1 MTVRNLEGL
10 FAPKAVALIGA
21 TDRPGSLGAA
31 FARNLIGAGFAGPI
45 MPVNPKRVAVAGTLA
60 YPDVKS
66 LPVVPDL
73 AIVNTPIATVPPL
86 IADLGARGCRAAIVV
101 AEAPEPGGAAI
112 RQAMLDAARPHML
125 RVLGPHCHGVMVPGR
140 HLAASLAPVDVL
152 PGKLAFIAQSNAVV
166 GSVLDWARPRN
177 IGFSAVVSAG
187 DMADVDLSD
196 LIDWFASDRRTS
208 AILLYLESVTNA
220 RKFMSAARAAAR
232 VKPVIALKAGR
243 QGLAAQAAATH
254 ARRMASADA
263 IYDAAIR
270 RAGMLRVSS
279 LEELFEA
286 VGTIAIE
293 SPAMGERLV
302 IVSNG
307 GGAGVL
313 ASDAAIDEG
322 DALMPLAPETME
334 RLKAEVPDIRTAQ
347 NPIDLGADAPP
358 ERYERALKVLA
369 QDRSVDAVLAI
380 HSPSAISSPTRSAEV
395 AIKAMEGLRRPRL
408 LACWLGESV
417 VAEARTKLGAAG
429 VPQFDTPG
437 QAVRGFHHMV
447 EFHRNQE
454 LLTETPPSI
463 PVGFTPDLD
472 RVRDVVDRRMAE
484 GGGWLTT
491 DEALGLIA
499 AYGVPISAVRVAASP
514 AEAAVQATE
523 IGFPVALKVRARE
536 ILHKRAA
543 GGVALDLED
552 ARAVERAAEGMLAR
566 LDAAGHAM
574 QGIGFNVQ
582 AMAHRPDAV
591 ELILGMVDDLAF
603 GPVMLIGHGGTA
615 AEVIDDKAM
624 ALPPLNTN
632 LAHAALSRT
641 RVSRILAGFPGTPPA
656 DREGVALSLVK
667 LGQLVA
673 DVPEIAEM
681 EVNPLIADAAGVL
694 ALDARIRLAEPRLPS
709 TRRFAIRPY
718 PKALEQEVE
727 LPGGRRLLL
736 RPVMPEDERPLQAGF
751 AKVRP
756 EHIRLRF
763 FAPLKELSHRLAAK
777 LTQIDYDREMAF
789 VLVGPGAPGEA
800 EWFGTVRLVADPD
813 NERGEY
819 AVLLRSDL
827 IGQGIGRLLMERII
841 EYGRSRGLSEIYGEV
856 LRENTGMLHLA
867 AELGFHIETDFDD
880 MDIVKVRL
888 PLT

>member
-1 MTVRNLEGL
+1 MTVRNLESL

-31 FARNLIGAGFAGPI
+31 FARNLIGAGFSGPI

-73 AIVNTPIATVPPL
+73 AIVNTPIATVPQL
-86 IADLGARGCRAAIVV
+86 ISDLGTRGCRAAIVV

-112 RQAMLDAARPHML
+112 RQAMLDAARPHLL

-140 HLAASLAPVDVL
+140 NLSASLTPVSVL

-187 DMADVDLSD
+187 DMADVDLGD

-208 AILLYLESVTNA
+208 AILLYLESVTSA

-254 ARRMASADA
+254 ARRMASDDA
-263 IYDAAIR
+263 VYDAAIR

-293 SPAMGERLV
+293 SPALGERLV

-322 DALMPLAPETME
+322 AALMPLSAETME
-334 RLKAEVPDIRTAQ
+334 RLKAEVPDLRTAQ
-347 NPIDLGADAPP
+347 NPIDLGADAAP

-380 HSPSAISSPTRSAEV
+380 HSPSAISGPTRCAEV
-395 AIKAMEGLRRPRL
+395 TIKAMEGLRRPRL
-408 LACWLGESV
+408 LACWLGDSV
-417 VAEARTKLGAAG
+417 VAEARAKLGAAG
-429 VPQFDTPG
+429 VPQFETPG

-463 PVGFTPDLD
+463 PMGFTPELE
-472 RVRDVVDRRMAE
+472 RVRDFVARRMAE

-491 DEALGLIA
+491 DEALDLIA
-499 AYGVPISAVRVAASP
+499 AYGVPISAARVASSP
-514 AEAAVQATE
+514 AEAAGQAAE
-523 IGFPVALKVRARE
+523 IGFPVALKIRARE

-566 LDAAGHAM
+566 IAAAGHATE
-574 QGIGFNVQ
+574 GIGFTVQ

-624 ALPPLNTN
+624 ALPPLNTT
-632 LAHAALSRT
+632 LAHAALART

-681 EVNPLIADAAGVL
+681 EVNPLIADASGVL
-694 ALDARIRLAEPRLPS
+694 ALDARIRLAQPRLPS

-727 LPGGRRLLL
+727 LPDGRRMLL
-736 RPVMPEDERPLQAGF
+736 RPIMPEDERPLQAGF

-841 EYGRSRGLSEIYGEV
+841 DYGRSRGLSEIYGEV

-867 AELGFHIETDFDD
+867 AELGFRVETDFED

-888 PLT
+888 PLR